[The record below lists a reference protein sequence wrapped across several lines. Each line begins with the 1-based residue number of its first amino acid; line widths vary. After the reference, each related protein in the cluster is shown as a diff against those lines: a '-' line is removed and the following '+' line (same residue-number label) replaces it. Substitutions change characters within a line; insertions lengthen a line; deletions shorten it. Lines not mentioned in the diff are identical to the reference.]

1 MNRIFKFRFGSE
13 NDIEALTSDFIWFA
27 DIESLN
33 DPYEGYARFNSEG
46 VSDTLREQ
54 FLASVYSMEPDQ
66 SVAPH
71 EEVAQKKVALG
82 PKFAEHIDSKAIES
96 AKNYYKNHRYDYKV
110 LSVSLQK
117 DSHDFPAPLNNM
129 LMWSHYA
136 NGFKGFCIEFDVE
149 RLVST
154 IVDRNAVQIGTS
166 KIKYATDGKL
176 PTVNLK
182 TFMEAQISGGLDS
195 SFEILTSFTKKEQ
208 SWSYENELRLISEMR
223 GKHYYGSECVKAVY
237 IAEKMP
243 LEKRQTLLSIIANK
257 PNQIDVFEVRLHP
270 EEYKF
275 GFFRI
280 DT

>member
-1 MNRIFKFRFGSE
+1 MNRIFKFRSGSE

-33 DPYEGYARFNSEG
+33 DPYEGYARFNSED

-54 FLASVYSMEPDQ
+54 FLASVYSMEPDRN
-66 SVAPH
+66 VAPH
-71 EEVAQKKVALG
+71 EEVAQKKLALG
-82 PKFAEHIDSKAIES
+82 PKFADFIDSKAIES
-96 AKNYYKNHRYDYKV
+96 AKIYYQDHRDDFKV

-117 DSHDFPAPLNNM
+117 DSRDFPAPLNNM

-136 NGFKGFCIEFDVE
+136 NGFKGFCIEFDAE
-149 RLVST
+149 LLVST
-154 IVDRNAVQIGTS
+154 VVDRNTAQIGTS
-166 KIKYATDGKL
+166 KVEYATDGKL
-176 PTVNLK
+176 PAVNLK
-182 TFMEAQISGGLDS
+182 TFMEASISGGLAS
-195 SFEILTSFTKKEQ
+195 SSEILTSFTRKEQ
-208 SWSYENELRLISEMR
+208 SWSYENELRFISEIR
-223 GKHYYGSECVKAVY
+223 GKHDYGSECVKAVY

-243 LEKRQTLLSIIANK
+243 LEERKTLLSIIANK

>member
-1 MNRIFKFRFGSE
+1 MNRIFKFRSGNE
-13 NDIEALTSDFIWFA
+13 NDIEALSSDFIWFA

-33 DPYEGYARFNSEG
+33 DPYEGYARFNSDD
-46 VSDTLREQ
+46 VSDSLREH
-54 FLASVYSMEPDQ
+54 FLENVYSLEPREDM
-66 SVAPH
+66 APH

-82 PKFAEHIDSKAIES
+82 TDFADYIDSKAIES
-96 AKNYYKNHRYDYKV
+96 VRNYYKEHRDDYKV

-136 NGFKGFCIEFDVE
+136 NGFKGFCIEFDAE
-149 RLVST
+149 LLVNT
-154 IVDRNAVQIGTS
+154 IVDRNSAQIGTS
-166 KIKYATDGKL
+166 KIQYAIDGKL

-182 TFMEAQISGGLDS
+182 TFMEASISGDLNS

-208 SWSYENELRLISEMR
+208 SWSYENELRLISEIR
-223 GKHYYGSECVKAVY
+223 GKHYYDSECVKAVY

-243 LEKRQTLLSIIANK
+243 LEVRQTLLSIITNK